1 MTKRHVR
8 SHSVTKVMT
17 HYESVVPHNLCRSK
31 EYTFKRII
39 SSQKSNFDKTTILL
53 FENIQFKAL
62 NSIISILFMINIM
75 KMD

>member
-8 SHSVTKVMT
+8 SHSVTKAMT
-17 HYESVVPHNLCRSK
+17 HDESIVPHNLCRSK